1 MHRVQTASTEKQRDW
16 GSVAAQINPPNSAAP
31 MPPFL
36 LLIHFRTRFSRRR
49 KRHLIH
55 LALPLFAAAPRRQC
69 LPRGPRG
76 CREPITSLA
85 DSQAAPFKK
94 CVCEIRVTKCGR
106 PVWFGFHG
114 RAAAVLFFPS
124 DTRHVVSASS
134 IGFCFHTPL
143 TSAQR
148 PLVLAGCCEMDASAF
163 LLRRNSPRCESISLK
178 ASASVRVTPSNV
190 VV

>member
-1 MHRVQTASTEKQRDW
+1 MQRVQTASTEKQK
-16 GSVAAQINPPNSAAP
+16 GLGGSAARRLIPQTEP

-55 LALPLFAAAPRRQC
+55 LALPLFAAAPRLRC
-69 LPRGPRG
+69 FPLGPRG

-106 PVWFGFHG
+106 PVRFGFHG

-124 DTRHVVSASS
+124 DTRRGV
-134 IGFCFHTPL
+134 G
-143 TSAQR
+143 
-148 PLVLAGCCEMDASAF
+148 VLD
-163 LLRRNSPRCESISLK
+163 
-178 ASASVRVTPSNV
+178 
-190 VV
+190 